1 MFSALIDQLR
11 STCITAYRTAY
22 RTVKRTVKRASAR
35 HVPVIDEALWRQASE
50 HYIFMQRL
58 SKEENRRLRL
68 IASDFL
74 SRKKF
79 SGAAEFEI
87 TALMKVQIAAQAC
100 ILILELG
107 VSQFDGWSDI
117 VVYPGK
123 FATTREV
130 TDHAGVVHTTRDA
143 LAGEAWL
150 GGPVVLSYEDVASVD
165 HQRWHYSFSNAH
177 NVVIHEFAHKLD
189 MRNGD
194 ANGFPPL
201 HKGMSAAAW
210 KRDFMAAYLDFCK
223 RVDHADEYEHLDN
236 GASLDALPIDPYGSE
251 SPAEFFAVAS
261 ETFFERPES
270 LATGYPAVYAQLK
283 AFYKQDPL
291 VR

>member
-1 MFSALIDQLR
+1 MFNAFIDQLR
-11 STCITAYRTAY
+11 STY
-22 RTVKRTVKRASAR
+22 RTVKRATAR
-35 HVPVIDEALWRQASE
+35 RVPLIDEAPWRQASE
-50 HYIFMQRL
+50 HYSFMQRL
-58 SKEENRRLRL
+58 SPEENRRLRL

-74 SRKKF
+74 SRKTF
-79 SGAAEFEI
+79 SGAADFEI
-87 TALMKVQIAAQAC
+87 TALIKVQVAAQAC

-107 VSQFDGWSDI
+107 VSQFDGWSEI
-117 VVYPGK
+117 IIYPGK
-123 FATTREV
+123 FAPKREV

-150 GGPVVLSYEDVASVD
+150 GGPVVLSYEDVASLANNSV
-165 HQRWHYSFSNAH
+165 H

-201 HKGMSAAAW
+201 HKGMSAVTW

-223 RVDHADEYEHLDN
+223 RVDYADEYEHLDH
-236 GASLDALPIDPYGSE
+236 GASLDALPMDPYGSE

-270 LATGYPAVYAQLK
+270 LAAGYPAVYAQLR

-291 VR
+291 LK

>member
-1 MFSALIDQLR
+1 MFAALIDQLR
-11 STCITAYRTAY
+11 LTYNTAY
-22 RTVKRTVKRASAR
+22 RTVKRATTRA
-35 HVPVIDEALWRQASE
+35 VPLIDEALWRQATE
-50 HYIFMQRL
+50 HYYFMWRL

-74 SRKKF
+74 SRKTF
-79 SGAAEFEI
+79 TGAAEFEI
-87 TALMKVQIAAQAC
+87 TPLMQVQVAAQAC

-107 VSQFDGWSDI
+107 VRQFDGWSEI
-117 VVYPGK
+117 IIYPGK
-123 FATTREV
+123 FAPKREV

-150 GGPVVLSYEDVASVD
+150 GGPVVLSYEDVASLD
-165 HQRWHYSFSNAH
+165 HQRHHYSYTSAH

-201 HKGMSAAAW
+201 HKGMSAVTW
-210 KRDFMAAYLDFCK
+210 KHDFMAAYLDFCK
-223 RVDHADEYEHLDN
+223 RVDYADEYEHLDN
-236 GASLDALPIDPYGSE
+236 GASLNALPMDPYGSE

-261 ETFFERPES
+261 EIFFERPES
-270 LATGYPAVYAQLK
+270 LAAGYSAVYAQLK

-291 VR
+291 AQ

>member
-1 MFSALIDQLR
+1 MFNALIDQLR
-11 STCITAYRTAY
+11 LTYNTAY
-22 RTVKRTVKRASAR
+22 RTVKRATTRA
-35 HVPVIDEALWRQASE
+35 VPLIDEALWRQATE
-50 HYIFMQRL
+50 HYYFMQRL

-74 SRKKF
+74 SRKTF
-79 SGAAEFEI
+79 TGAAKFEI
-87 TALMKVQIAAQAC
+87 TALMQVQIAAQAC

-107 VSQFDGWSDI
+107 VSQFDGWSEI
-117 VVYPGK
+117 IIYPGK
-123 FATTREV
+123 FAPKREV

-150 GGPVVLSYEDVASVD
+150 GGPVVLSYEDVASLD
-165 HQRWHYSFSNAH
+165 HQGKHYSHTSAH

-189 MRNGD
+189 MRNGN

-201 HKGMSAAAW
+201 HKGMSTVMW

-223 RVDHADEYEHLDN
+223 RVDYADEYEHLDN
-236 GASLDALPIDPYGSE
+236 GASLDALPMDPYGSE

-270 LATGYPAVYAQLK
+270 LAAGYAQVYAQLK

-291 VR
+291 AR

>member
-1 MFSALIDQLR
+1 MFAALIDQLR
-11 STCITAYRTAY
+11 STYNTVY
-22 RTVKRTVKRASAR
+22 RTVKRAATRTV
-35 HVPVIDEALWRQASE
+35 PLIDEALWRQATE
-50 HYIFMQRL
+50 HYYFMRRL

-79 SGAAEFEI
+79 TGAAEFEI
-87 TALMKVQIAAQAC
+87 TPLMQVQVAAQAS

-107 VSQFDGWSDI
+107 VSQFDGWSEI
-117 VVYPGK
+117 IIYPGK
-123 FATTREV
+123 FAPKREV

-150 GGPVVLSYEDVASVD
+150 GGPVVLSYEDVASLD
-165 HQRWHYSFSNAH
+165 HQRHHYAYTSAY

-189 MRNGD
+189 MRNGN

-201 HKGMSAAAW
+201 HKGMSAVAW

-236 GASLDALPIDPYGSE
+236 DASLNALPMDPYGSE

-261 ETFFERPES
+261 ETFFERPEN
-270 LATGYPAVYAQLK
+270 LAAGYPAVYAQLK
-283 AFYKQDPL
+283 QFYKQDPL
-291 VR
+291 AR

>member
-1 MFSALIDQLR
+1 MFAALIDQLR
-11 STCITAYRTAY
+11 STYNTAY
-22 RTVKRTVKRASAR
+22 RTVKRATTRA
-35 HVPVIDEALWRQASE
+35 VPLIDEALWRQVTE
-50 HYIFMQRL
+50 RYHVMQRL
-58 SKEENRRLRL
+58 SMEENRRLRL

-74 SRKKF
+74 SRKTL
-79 SGAAEFEI
+79 SGAAEFDI

-100 ILILELG
+100 ILVLELG
-107 VSQFDGWSDI
+107 VDYFDGWSEI

-123 FATTREV
+123 FAPKREV

-150 GGPVVLSYEDVASVD
+150 GGPVVLSYEDVTEVD
-165 HQRWHYSFSNAH
+165 HHHHRGHHSAY

-201 HKGMSAAAW
+201 HGKMSAVAW

-223 RVDHADEYEHLDN
+223 HVDHADEYEHLDN
-236 GASLDALPIDPYGSE
+236 GASLDALPMDPYGSE

-270 LATGYPAVYAQLK
+270 LAAGYPQVYAQLK

-291 VR
+291 TK

>member
-1 MFSALIDQLR
+1 MFNALIDQLR
-11 STCITAYRTAY
+11 STY
-22 RTVKRTVKRASAR
+22 RTVKRATAR
-35 HVPVIDEALWRQASE
+35 RVPLIDEALWRQATE
-50 HYIFMQRL
+50 HYYFMRRL

-74 SRKKF
+74 SRKTF
-79 SGAAEFEI
+79 TGAAEFEI
-87 TALMKVQIAAQAC
+87 TPLMQVQVAAQAC

-107 VSQFDGWSDI
+107 VSQFDGWSEI
-117 VVYPGK
+117 IIYPGK
-123 FATTREV
+123 FAPKREV

-150 GGPVVLSYEDVASVD
+150 GGPVVLSYEDVASLD
-165 HQRWHYSFSNAH
+165 HQRHHYSYTSAY

-201 HKGMSAAAW
+201 HKGMSAVAW

-236 GASLDALPIDPYGSE
+236 GASLDALPMDPYGSE

-270 LATGYPAVYAQLK
+270 LAAGYSAVYAQLK
-283 AFYKQDPL
+283 AFYKQDPQAQ
-291 VR
+291 

>member
-1 MFSALIDQLR
+1 MYNALINHLR
-11 STCITAYRTAY
+11 STYRSVY
-22 RTVKRTVKRASAR
+22 RSLKRATSRA
-35 HVPVIDEALWRQASE
+35 VPLIDEASWRQATE
-50 HYIFMQRL
+50 QYHFMRHL

-68 IASDFL
+68 IASDFI
-74 SRKKF
+74 SRKTF
-79 SGAAEFEI
+79 TGAAEFEI
-87 TALMKVQIAAQAC
+87 TPLMQVQVAAQAC

-107 VSQFDGWSDI
+107 VSQFDGWSEI
-117 VVYPGK
+117 IIYPGK
-123 FATTREV
+123 FAPKREV

-150 GGPVVLSYEDVASVD
+150 GGPVVLSYEDVAALDLLRVD
-165 HQRWHYSFSNAH
+165 YTAH

-201 HKGMSAAAW
+201 HKGMSAATW

-223 RVDHADEYEHLDN
+223 RVDHADECEHRDN
-236 GASLDALPIDPYGSE
+236 GALLDALPMDPYGSE

-270 LATGYPAVYAQLK
+270 LAAGYSAVYAQLK
-283 AFYKQDPL
+283 AFYRQDPL
-291 VR
+291 AR

>member
-1 MFSALIDQLR
+1 MFASFIDHIR
-11 STCITAYRTAY
+11 ATYNTAY
-22 RTVKRTVKRASAR
+22 RTVKRATKRA
-35 HVPVIDEALWRQASE
+35 VPLIDEALWRQATKQ
-50 HYIFMQRL
+50 YFFMRRL

-74 SRKKF
+74 SRKTF
-79 SGAAEFEI
+79 TGAAEFEI
-87 TALMKVQIAAQAC
+87 TALMQVQVAAQAC

-107 VSQFDGWSDI
+107 VSQFDGWSEI
-117 VVYPGK
+117 IIYPGK
-123 FATTREV
+123 FAPKREV

-150 GGPVVLSYEDVASVD
+150 GGPVVLSYEDVASLA
-165 HQRWHYSFSNAH
+165 HNTAH

-189 MRNGD
+189 MRNGN

-201 HKGMSAAAW
+201 HKGMSAVTW

-223 RVDHADEYEHLDN
+223 RVDYADEHADEYEHLDN

-270 LATGYPAVYAQLK
+270 LANGYPAVYGQLK

-291 VR
+291 AR

>member
-1 MFSALIDQLR
+1 MFNALIAQLR
-11 STCITAYRTAY
+11 STYRS
-22 RTVKRTVKRASAR
+22 VKRATTRAI
-35 HVPVIDEALWRQASE
+35 PLIDEALWRQATE
-50 HYIFMQRL
+50 HYYFMRRL

-74 SRKKF
+74 SRKTF
-79 SGAAEFEI
+79 TGAAEFEI
-87 TALMKVQIAAQAC
+87 TALMQVQVAAQAC

-107 VSQFDGWSDI
+107 VSQFDGWSEI
-117 VVYPGK
+117 IIYPGK
-123 FATTREV
+123 FAPKREV

-143 LAGEAWL
+143 LSGEAWL
-150 GGPVVLSYEDVASVD
+150 GGPVVLSYEDVASLD
-165 HQRWHYSFSNAH
+165 HQRHHYSFSSAY

-201 HKGMSAAAW
+201 HKGMSAVTW

-223 RVDHADEYEHLDN
+223 RVDYADEYEHLDN
-236 GASLDALPIDPYGSE
+236 GASLDALPMDPYGSE

-283 AFYKQDPL
+283 AFYKQDPQ
-291 VR
+291 VQ

>member
-1 MFSALIDQLR
+1 MFASFIDHIR
-11 STCITAYRTAY
+11 ATYNTAY
-22 RTVKRTVKRASAR
+22 RTVKRATKRA
-35 HVPVIDEALWRQASE
+35 VPLIDEALWRQATE
-50 HYIFMQRL
+50 QYFFMRRL

-74 SRKKF
+74 SRKTF
-79 SGAAEFEI
+79 TGAAEFEI
-87 TALMKVQIAAQAC
+87 TALMQVQVAAQAC

-107 VSQFDGWSDI
+107 VSQFDGWSEI
-117 VVYPGK
+117 IIYPGK
-123 FATTREV
+123 FAPKREV

-150 GGPVVLSYEDVASVD
+150 GGPVVLSYEDVASLD
-165 HQRWHYSFSNAH
+165 LQRFHNNAY

-189 MRNGD
+189 MRNGN

-201 HKGMSAAAW
+201 HKGMSAITW

-223 RVDHADEYEHLDN
+223 RVDHADEHADEYEHLDN

-270 LATGYPAVYAQLK
+270 LANGYPAVYGQLK

-291 VR
+291 AR

>member
-1 MFSALIDQLR
+1 MYSALINHLR
-11 STCITAYRTAY
+11 STYRS
-22 RTVKRTVKRASAR
+22 VKRAATR
-35 HVPVIDEALWRQASE
+35 PVPLIDEALWRQATE
-50 HYIFMQRL
+50 HYYFMQRL
-58 SKEENRRLRL
+58 STEENRRLRL

-74 SRKKF
+74 SRKTF
-79 SGAAEFEI
+79 TGAAGFEI
-87 TALMKVQIAAQAC
+87 TALMQVQVAAQAC

-107 VSQFDGWSDI
+107 VSQFDGWSEI
-117 VVYPGK
+117 IIYPGK
-123 FATTREV
+123 FAPKREV

-150 GGPVVLSYEDVASVD
+150 GGPLVLSYEDVASPD
-165 HQRWHYSFSNAH
+165 HQRHHYSFSSAY

-201 HKGMSAAAW
+201 HKGMSAVAW

-223 RVDHADEYEHLDN
+223 RVDHADEYEHLDH
-236 GASLDALPIDPYGSE
+236 GASLDALPMDPYGSE

-270 LATGYPAVYAQLK
+270 LASGYPQVYGQLK

-291 VR
+291 AK

>member
-1 MFSALIDQLR
+1 MFASFIDHIR
-11 STCITAYRTAY
+11 ATYNTAY
-22 RTVKRTVKRASAR
+22 RTVKRATKRA
-35 HVPVIDEALWRQASE
+35 VPLIDEALWRQATKQ
-50 HYIFMQRL
+50 YFFMRRL

-74 SRKKF
+74 SRKTF
-79 SGAAEFEI
+79 TGAAEFEI
-87 TALMKVQIAAQAC
+87 TALMQVQVAAQAC

-107 VSQFDGWSDI
+107 VSQFDGWSEI
-117 VVYPGK
+117 IIYPGK
-123 FATTREV
+123 FAPKREV

-150 GGPVVLSYEDVASVD
+150 GGPVVLSYEDVASLD
-165 HQRWHYSFSNAH
+165 LQRFHNNAY

-189 MRNGD
+189 MRNGN

-201 HKGMSAAAW
+201 HKGMSAITW

-223 RVDHADEYEHLDN
+223 RVDHADEHADEYEHLDN

-270 LATGYPAVYAQLK
+270 LANGYPAVYGQLK

-291 VR
+291 AR

>member
-1 MFSALIDQLR
+1 MFASFIDHIR
-11 STCITAYRTAY
+11 ATYNTAY
-22 RTVKRTVKRASAR
+22 RTVKRATKRA
-35 HVPVIDEALWRQASE
+35 VPLIDEALWRQATKQ
-50 HYIFMQRL
+50 YFFMRRL

-74 SRKKF
+74 SRKTF
-79 SGAAEFEI
+79 TGAAEFEI
-87 TALMKVQIAAQAC
+87 TALMQVQVAAQAC

-107 VSQFDGWSDI
+107 VSQFDGWSEI
-117 VVYPGK
+117 IIYPGK
-123 FATTREV
+123 FAPKREV

-150 GGPVVLSYEDVASVD
+150 GGPVVLSYEDVASLD
-165 HQRWHYSFSNAH
+165 LQRFHNNAY

-189 MRNGD
+189 MRNGN

-201 HKGMSAAAW
+201 HKGMSAVTW

-236 GASLDALPIDPYGSE
+236 GASLDALPMDPYGSE

-270 LATGYPAVYAQLK
+270 LANGYPAVYGQLK

-291 VR
+291 AR

>member
-1 MFSALIDQLR
+1 MFAALIDQIR
-11 STCITAYRTAY
+11 STY
-22 RTVKRTVKRASAR
+22 RTVKRATTRA
-35 HVPVIDEALWRQASE
+35 VPLIDEALWRQATE
-50 HYIFMQRL
+50 HYYFMRRL

-74 SRKKF
+74 SRKTF
-79 SGAAEFEI
+79 TGAAEFEI
-87 TALMKVQIAAQAC
+87 TALMQVQVAAQAC

-107 VSQFDGWSDI
+107 VSQFDGWSEI
-117 VVYPGK
+117 IIYPGK
-123 FATTREV
+123 FAPKREV

-150 GGPVVLSYEDVASVD
+150 GGPVVLSYEDVASLA
-165 HQRWHYSFSNAH
+165 HHTAH

-189 MRNGD
+189 MRNGN

-201 HKGMSAAAW
+201 HKGMSTVTW

-223 RVDHADEYEHLDN
+223 RVDYADEYEHLDN

-270 LATGYPAVYAQLK
+270 LAAGYPAVYGQLK
-283 AFYKQDPL
+283 AFYKQNPL
-291 VR
+291 GR